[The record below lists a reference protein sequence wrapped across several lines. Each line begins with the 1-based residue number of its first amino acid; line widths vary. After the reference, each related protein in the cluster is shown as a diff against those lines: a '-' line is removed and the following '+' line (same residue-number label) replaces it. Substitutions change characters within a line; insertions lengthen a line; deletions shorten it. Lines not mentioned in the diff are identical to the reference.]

1 MKERVTKDGRRP
13 TRPESRPQTGPQ
25 TGPRGLPTSPQVTGA
40 QENDPARTTELMV
53 SIVLRTGVIVSAGVI
68 VVGLILLAFN
78 GLAGMTGGIATAMNF
93 PHTFGAVLSGVVK
106 LDPVSVITL
115 GLLLMIITPVTRVA
129 VSIIAFAMERDWR
142 YVGITTVVL
151 IVLLV
156 SFALGKAGS

>member
-1 MKERVTKDGRRP
+1 
-13 TRPESRPQTGPQ
+13 
-25 TGPRGLPTSPQVTGA
+25 
-40 QENDPARTTELMV
+40 MV

>member
-1 MKERVTKDGRRP
+1 MKEEGAMKD
-13 TRPESRPQTGPQ
+13 
-25 TGPRGLPTSPQVTGA
+25 
-40 QENDPARTTELMV
+40 DPARTTELMV
-53 SIVLRTGVIVSAGVI
+53 SVVLRTGVIVSAAVI
-68 VVGLILLAFN
+68 VVGIIMLVFH
-78 GLAGMTGGIATAMNF
+78 GLAGLTGGIATAMNF
-93 PHTFGAVLSGVVK
+93 PPTFGAVLSGVAK

-142 YVGITTVVL
+142 YVAITTVVL